1 LAPQIVN
8 DGITVAKEIELED
21 PGKHRR
27 STNSGS
33 FKTKD
38 VAGDGTTTAT
48 VLAQAMIRE
57 GLKNVAAG
65 ANPVSLRRIEKL
77 STSL

>member
-1 LAPQIVN
+1 MSFGKKFGAQIVN

-33 FKTKD
+33 FKPKMWL
-38 VAGDGTTTAT
+38 GM
-48 VLAQAMIRE
+48 VLLRQ
-57 GLKNVAAG
+57 L
-65 ANPVSLRRIEKL
+65 SWLRR
-77 STSL
+77 